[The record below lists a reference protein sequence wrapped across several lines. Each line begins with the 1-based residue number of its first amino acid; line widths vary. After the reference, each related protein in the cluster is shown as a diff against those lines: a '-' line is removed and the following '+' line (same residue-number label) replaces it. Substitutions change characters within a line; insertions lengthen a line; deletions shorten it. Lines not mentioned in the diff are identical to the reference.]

1 MTDTTERRSI
11 LDKDALLPISLIAA
25 PLAFSF
31 WLGSRLNALD
41 SRLASIEQTLEEVG
55 GRKVS
60 IEDFRVWRADFAR
73 QNPTLDIPRMQQTGI
88 DR

>member
-1 MTDTTERRSI
+1 MTNEDRRPI

-25 PLAFSF
+25 PLIFAF

-41 SRLASIEQTLEEVG
+41 SRLVSIEQTLEEVG

-73 QNPTLDIPRMQQTGI
+73 QNPALDIPRMQQTGTE
-88 DR
+88 R

>member
-1 MTDTTERRSI
+1 MTEEDRRPI
-11 LDKDALLPISLIAA
+11 LDKDALLPINLIVA

-31 WLGSRLNALD
+31 WMGSRLNALD

-73 QNPTLDIPRMQQTGI
+73 QNPSLDIPRMQQTGASQ
-88 DR
+88 

>member
-1 MTDTTERRSI
+1 MTEEDRRPI
-11 LDKDALLPISLIAA
+11 LDKDALLPISLIVA
-25 PLAFSF
+25 PLVFSF

-41 SRLASIEQTLEEVG
+41 SRLQSIEYTLEEVG

-73 QNPTLDIPRMQQTGI
+73 QNPSLDIPRMQQNGASQ
-88 DR
+88 